1 MKRWTSIA
9 GLIIFGGS
17 ALAAAGQAPP
27 AAAAEGGPVTIEY
40 YYKLVPGAMVPG
52 GQSEWLAL
60 YLKNHNPILRE
71 HLKAGLIKR
80 EKLYERRFPAQ
91 EPGWDYKEVMFW
103 GDSAALQVANRKESE
118 IVRSLI
124 PKQA

>member
-17 ALAAAGQAPP
+17 ALATAGQAPP
-27 AAAAEGGPVTIEY
+27 AAGAEGGPVTIEY

-71 HLKAGLIKR
+71 HLKAGLIKSG
-80 EKLYERRFPAQ
+80 KLYERRIYPPEAAW
-91 EPGWDYKEVMFW
+91 GYKEV
-103 GDSAALQVANRKESE
+103 
-118 IVRSLI
+118 IV
-124 PKQA
+124 